1 MTWLARRIL
10 ASGGV
15 RRPFARAFSASSSSS
30 TTTAGAEPV
39 AVCIVGGGIVGT
51 ALACT
56 IRSNPLTAHLSVAL
70 ADRAAP
76 PDSAWLDD
84 PPPTPE
90 PRVSALTPAS
100 VALLRDVGAWDR
112 IEQTG
117 RACAFRGMQVW
128 DASAMG
134 HVRYDA
140 TEVGANELGH
150 VVENRVVHTALHEAA
165 VRLGVQTSQH
175 STATALELP
184 TDGGGD
190 LAKIEFQNLGE
201 GEDSKAKTTTEM
213 RARLVVGA
221 DGPTSNVR
229 TLAGLRAAGWR
240 YGLKAAVGTVV
251 TDDPHRVAW
260 QRFLPTGP
268 LALLPVT
275 NDGRVSNVV
284 WTTTPTE
291 ADRLCALADDE
302 FASEV
307 DAALRGEGKYSYGGQ
322 GEVGGGE
329 NKRRYPGF
337 TYGFEGKWLMGE
349 AQERLVEGLLK
360 PATEAAIRAVAGS
373 IPGGGDEP
381 PAFELPPR
389 VVAAAGPRGSFPL
402 ATQVAGRYALRRLA
416 LVGDAAHQVH
426 PPGGQGVNLGM
437 RDAALLTDA
446 LAGACANG
454 GDVGSMLSLG
464 RYADGAS
471 AANLPM
477 MAALDGLQKLFASDM
492 PVVAWARGAGLAGVN
507 AIGPVR
513 RRIARY
519 AMGGA

>member
-1 MTWLARRIL
+1 
-10 ASGGV
+10 V
-15 RRPFARAFSASSSSS
+15 D
-30 TTTAGAEPV
+30 
-39 AVCIVGGGIVGT
+39 VCIVGGGIVGT

-201 GEDSKAKTTTEM
+201 GEDAKAKTTTEV

-251 TDDPHRVAW
+251 TDDPHRIAW

-291 ADRLCALADDE
+291 AGRLCALTDDE

-402 ATQVAGRYALRRLA
+402 ATQLAGRYALRRLA

-426 PPGGQGVNLGM
+426 PLGWSRREPGDEGRGAADGCVGWRVRQRRRRGFDAFAGEIRGWCVGGEFADDGGAGRAAEAVRVGHAGGGVGEGRGARGGE
-437 RDAALLTDA
+437 RDR
-446 LAGACANG
+446 AGASE
-454 GDVGSMLSLG
+454 DREVRDG
-464 RYADGAS
+464 RRVRF
-471 AANLPM
+471 L
-477 MAALDGLQKLFASDM
+477 KLF
-492 PVVAWARGAGLAGVN
+492 
-507 AIGPVR
+507 I
-513 RRIARY
+513 
-519 AMGGA
+519 